1 MFDTKAF
8 GALVRYLRMQRGLSQ
23 IELAQMM
30 GALDYRVVNNV
41 ERGGRLYV
49 GYLFDLCKE
58 LGISVEFHITGT
70 HVPAHLAAALA
81 TGFDFTEMEDRQ
93 LAIILAEVTSTH
105 MAENDM
111 DGELALK
118 KVVSAKEKE
127 RRAQHRVR
135 LAKEELRR
143 LRERYADVPGADDEG
158 YRHDAF

>member
-23 IELAQMM
+23 AELAEIV
-30 GALDYRVVNNV
+30 GAEDARIVASL
-41 ERGGRLYV
+41 ERGGRLWV
-49 GYLFDLCKE
+49 GYLFDVCKE
-58 LGISVEFHITGT
+58 LGISFEFHITGT

-93 LAIILAEVTSTH
+93 LAIILAEITSTH

-118 KVVSAKEKE
+118 KVVSAKERE
-127 RRAQHRVR
+127 RQAQHRVR
-135 LAKEELRR
+135 QAKEELRR
-143 LRERYADVPGADDEG
+143 MRERYVDIPGADNED
-158 YRHDAF
+158 YHHDAF